1 MKLMKLCLS
10 GKRRVHDVW
19 FPQRWRFATSPVS
32 KLTVLFYMVR
42 LERVSVV
49 HKRLRSVPDIPRK
62 ETLNVVCLLLYT
74 LSNISDT
81 LHVHICQLLVIV
93 P

>member
-1 MKLMKLCLS
+1 MFGFRKDGGLP
-10 GKRRVHDVW
+10 RV
-19 FPQRWRFATSPVS
+19 RYLNLYSLR
-32 KLTVLFYMVR
+32 LTVLFYMVR